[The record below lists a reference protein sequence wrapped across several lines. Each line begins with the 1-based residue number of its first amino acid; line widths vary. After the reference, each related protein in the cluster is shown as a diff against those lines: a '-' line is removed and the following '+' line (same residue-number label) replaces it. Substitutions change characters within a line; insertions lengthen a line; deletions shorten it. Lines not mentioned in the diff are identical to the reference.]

1 MVFSSDVPME
11 APSCCPTLTVAEATP
26 ASCGATPKVP
36 VLIDGAMTRPM
47 PIAAMMHGPSTPA
60 AYPVCGPSCASQA
73 IAPAA
78 ISMPD
83 ATPRRT
89 DCHGHQAAS
98 LRRPSDKLA
107 ALRDGQRR
115 HERLSPVERR
125 HATPVDDRLGRSR
138 AEGAA

>member
-1 MVFSSDVPME
+1 
-11 APSCCPTLTVAEATP
+11 
-26 ASCGATPKVP
+26 
-36 VLIDGAMTRPM
+36 
-47 PIAAMMHGPSTPA
+47 MHGPSTPA

-78 ISMPD
+78 ISIPD

-138 AEGAA
+138 AEGAADPQGMVAGGVGGADAVVLDVAFSPHQASAAARELAAERE